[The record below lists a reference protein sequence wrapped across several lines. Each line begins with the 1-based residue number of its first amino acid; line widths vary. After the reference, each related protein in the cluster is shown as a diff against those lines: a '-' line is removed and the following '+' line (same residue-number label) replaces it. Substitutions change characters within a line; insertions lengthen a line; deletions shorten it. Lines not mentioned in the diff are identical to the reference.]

1 MCIRDRVYGHLASL
15 GNVYGAPFDFVENR
29 MVGVPTVLT
38 EPLFMSN
45 AVELGLLN
53 DDATHA
59 AFAAAYV
66 QAVDAYFGR

>member
-1 MCIRDRVYGHLASL
+1 
-15 GNVYGAPFDFVENR
+15 
-29 MVGVPTVLT
+29 MVGVPMVLT

-45 AVELGLLN
+45 AVELGLLS

-59 AFAAAYV
+59 AFAVAYV